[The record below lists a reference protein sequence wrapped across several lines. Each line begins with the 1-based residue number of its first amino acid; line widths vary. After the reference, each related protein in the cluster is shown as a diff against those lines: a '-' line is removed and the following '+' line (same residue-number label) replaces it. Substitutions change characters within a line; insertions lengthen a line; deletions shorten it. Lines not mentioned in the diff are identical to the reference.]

1 MVASLRRSRW
11 ERRRQSLKIKLMEA
25 GSSIRAVLQGGTDP
39 ADVWRAWSP
48 SWWDTPKP
56 RQEPAIPTQ
65 TSSLQTCSITS
76 SKANWAENPDP
87 SASCL
92 QELPASL
99 HGCCQHGPGLGQE
112 QHLHE
117 REPSQALLAEGKSC
131 RHFGAA
137 PAQSLGNMRSH
148 DQPL

>member
-1 MVASLRRSRW
+1 MVASPQRSRW

-99 HGCCQHGPGLGQE
+99 HGCCQHGPGLGQSSICT
-112 QHLHE
+112 
-117 REPSQALLAEGKSC
+117 RESQAKLCWQRERAADTLELLQ
-131 RHFGAA
+131 HN
-137 PAQSLGNMRSH
+137 PLGT
-148 DQPL
+148 